1 MYSLQ
6 DQRNDRGKDTLTL
19 EQVGVEEV
27 SVVPWTMM
35 LPRKMA
41 RKVGLNRQWAM
52 LMVVLSGLFATS
64 FTITVIVVSLDVI
77 ATDLNS
83 TVSALNWS
91 LTGPMLAFGVVGP
104 AFGKAGDLWGHK
116 RVYVLGLAVAGVFAG
131 LTALAWNAASMIA
144 FRILS
149 ASAGAATGPA
159 AMAYINRL
167 FPPHERVRPL
177 SMWSFTTAGAPVLGV
192 VLGAP
197 LVEAIGWRMIFIVQ
211 APLCVIGVVL
221 AARMLPE
228 TERMKNV
235 KFDIAGSFT
244 LGLAA
249 TSLLLAVNRGPAW
262 GWASAP
268 ITGLFI
274 VSVVALVV
282 FVKVEQRADEPLMP
296 MRWLRTRNVVLPIT
310 STGLTNFAYM
320 GGFLIVPQL
329 LDKGLGL
336 SAAHI
341 GWLVIARP
349 LTFSLVAPLG
359 SSFTMKVG
367 ERVSAVLGAAF
378 VVASMIMLANVR
390 LGSSDF
396 YVAIGL
402 ALSGVGLGF
411 ASPALTALVANSV
424 DQANLGV
431 AGAMQQ
437 LMSQLGAAT
446 GSTIMVSIH
455 ESTLDSGVAESYGF
469 ALYAGAAMAALGLA
483 VSWFVRSTEH
493 RETASD

>member
-6 DQRNDRGKDTLTL
+6 DQRHDRGKDTLTL

-197 LVEAIGWRMIFIVQ
+197 LVEAIGWRMIFVVQ

-249 TSLLLAVNRGPAW
+249 TSLLLAVNRG
-262 GWASAP
+262 
-268 ITGLFI
+268 
-274 VSVVALVV
+274 
-282 FVKVEQRADEPLMP
+282 RATDNQHRVDEFCLY
-296 MRWLRTRNVVLPIT
+296 
-310 STGLTNFAYM
+310 G
-320 GGFLIVPQL
+320 
-329 LDKGLGL
+329 
-336 SAAHI
+336 
-341 GWLVIARP
+341 
-349 LTFSLVAPLG
+349 
-359 SSFTMKVG
+359 
-367 ERVSAVLGAAF
+367 RVSH
-378 VVASMIMLANVR
+378 R
-390 LGSSDF
+390 
-396 YVAIGL
+396 
-402 ALSGVGLGF
+402 
-411 ASPALTALVANSV
+411 PAT
-424 DQANLGV
+424 
-431 AGAMQQ
+431 
-437 LMSQLGAAT
+437 T
-446 GSTIMVSIH
+446 
-455 ESTLDSGVAESYGF
+455 
-469 ALYAGAAMAALGLA
+469 
-483 VSWFVRSTEH
+483 
-493 RETASD
+493 